1 MVATFLFLL
10 VSGALNYQLMLASLV
25 NSGTLNHVEA
35 PKTAVPHV
43 CSKGE
48 SDFIFIVFDFT
59 ALKNHINSLVE
70 KTFVGDSSLV

>member
-10 VSGALNYQLMLASLV
+10 ISGALNYQLMLASLV

-43 CSKGE
+43 VQK
-48 SDFIFIVFDFT
+48 SDFVFIVFDLT
-59 ALKNHINSLVE
+59 ALKITSTAL
-70 KTFVGDSSLV
+70 